1 MSGTL
6 RRLLVHRDI
15 TKVAAPRIGKVLFQA
30 HDFSHHYRTA
40 RREPVLALVCG
51 DVHISGQHFG
61 SMTLFRYKAADL
73 IPPGATEPSHDE
85 FMRRVGPEGNSAEAP
100 PLELRLD
107 PFLNQQVL
115 FLEGVWV
122 SRRVLIKYL
131 ANIASGVHTD
141 DPTTA
146 EEIAIARLRRNFA
159 VAYRDGQFHLDL
171 PDQPHD
177 LKKMDFKPRSDALD
191 PAFIQ
196 LLETADCVVNSPD
209 VIQLEKLVVAEL
221 S

>member
-1 MSGTL
+1 
-6 RRLLVHRDI
+6 
-15 TKVAAPRIGKVLFQA
+15 
-30 HDFSHHYRTA
+30 
-40 RREPVLALVCG
+40 
-51 DVHISGQHFG
+51 
-61 SMTLFRYKAADL
+61 
-73 IPPGATEPSHDE
+73 
-85 FMRRVGPEGNSAEAP
+85 
-100 PLELRLD
+100 
-107 PFLNQQVL
+107 
-115 FLEGVWV
+115 
-122 SRRVLIKYL
+122 VLIKYL